1 MLSDA
6 SQQDIDGSEDGHGAG
21 EGEEEEEEGLE
32 DEGASEVGSDRSDSS
47 STKRLRDG
55 IHKPR
60 SIIQMCEYV
69 HARLG
74 DDVKETLAVKAHKS
88 AMSVMLQIKDSL
100 LELPRE
106 SSVPRSVRMYLLYAG
121 VAVRRRLALCKLN
134 EVDESDLRMTMA
146 LLFVL
151 QILVHQ
157 ASIAAVSAAEPTGS
171 AAGDDTSPEVAMDL
185 TADDADVSTTV
196 PVATATR
203 PDLENT
209 SETIDVLEQWKRAT
223 LESIMDDTC
232 PWAFN
237 TADVCQECL
246 RLGAERCTSID
257 ATAEMADL
265 FFRSSQEMLRY
276 AMLEGLQQSQAFLQL
291 DSVNFLLQANQSNQN
306 LSSIVELAESEAGQ
320 TLLRDLILSFQLP
333 QHVVGVRRV
342 GVLGRD
348 SNQLATQH
356 HTTLLNEAHEAAM
369 RGAEWEYKHN
379 PSEVVKAC
387 CLLSG
392 LAIMLMSRKGDIRK
406 DDAFDGRVVLPFLET
421 MQPPPHAK
429 RLILLPALN
438 EWAVFSMDRKGKPV
452 VHMRD
457 AGLDGLG
464 QCVLL
469 LSKEHKSGS

>member
-1 MLSDA
+1 MPPS
-6 SQQDIDGSEDGHGAG
+6 
-21 EGEEEEEEGLE
+21 
-32 DEGASEVGSDRSDSS
+32 
-47 STKRLRDG
+47 
-55 IHKPR
+55 
-60 SIIQMCEYV
+60 
-69 HARLG
+69 
-74 DDVKETLAVKAHKS
+74 
-88 AMSVMLQIKDSL
+88 
-100 LELPRE
+100 
-106 SSVPRSVRMYLLYAG
+106 
-121 VAVRRRLALCKLN
+121 
-134 EVDESDLRMTMA
+134 
-146 LLFVL
+146 
-151 QILVHQ
+151 
-157 ASIAAVSAAEPTGS
+157 
-171 AAGDDTSPEVAMDL
+171 
-185 TADDADVSTTV
+185 
-196 PVATATR
+196 
-203 PDLENT
+203 
-209 SETIDVLEQWKRAT
+209 
-223 LESIMDDTC
+223 
-232 PWAFN
+232 
-237 TADVCQECL
+237 
-246 RLGAERCTSID
+246 
-257 ATAEMADL
+257 
-265 FFRSSQEMLRY
+265 
-276 AMLEGLQQSQAFLQL
+276 AFLQL
-291 DSVNFLLQANQSNQN
+291 DSVNFLLQANQSKQN

-457 AGLDGLG
+457 AGLDRLVSVCCCCQRAQG
-464 QCVLL
+464 
-469 LSKEHKSGS
+469 GSILM